1 MVTLDASNS
10 FPDQYSKLDRSPDI
24 LLVMPRSIKMS
35 DLPLP
40 KKAAGGKWYWTEVF
54 FERAQEKDVWD
65 MKGWWRSLGP
75 SGQEKVTAMVK
86 KADMGEKVRLPI
98 SPMVTITV
106 RLYGIHDRGV
116 VLIRDTTPL
125 RRYVVRPFTSSQ
137 FEAAFVMPGLEP
149 LPNDV
154 SMLDSKRDR
163 ELKAQAAYE
172 DLEHVPVHATPQKN
186 KKKPSQTWS
195 PESKASPL
203 KKPGTSSAS
212 SSSMVK
218 KSALKRPSKAK

>member
-1 MVTLDASNS
+1 
-10 FPDQYSKLDRSPDI
+10 
-24 LLVMPRSIKMS
+24 
-35 DLPLP
+35 
-40 KKAAGGKWYWTEVF
+40 
-54 FERAQEKDVWD
+54 
-65 MKGWWRSLGP
+65 
-75 SGQEKVTAMVK
+75 
-86 KADMGEKVRLPI
+86 
-98 SPMVTITV
+98 
-106 RLYGIHDRGV
+106 
-116 VLIRDTTPL
+116 
-125 RRYVVRPFTSSQ
+125 
-137 FEAAFVMPGLEP
+137 MPGLEP